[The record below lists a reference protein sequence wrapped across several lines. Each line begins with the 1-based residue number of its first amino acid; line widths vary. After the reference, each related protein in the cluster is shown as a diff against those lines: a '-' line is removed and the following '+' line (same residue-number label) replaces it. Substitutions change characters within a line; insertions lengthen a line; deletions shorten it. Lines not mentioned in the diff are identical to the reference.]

1 MTEPAPLPARVCP
14 ADGGVNHD
22 GSARHCQY
30 PAADSVVLVAGPTCC
45 TWCACWRQ
53 ECAGREVEALRI
65 LRMDDRETRRATLD
79 RHEARFGRLSRDRL
93 AAVILARWERNRA
106 AAAASAE

>member
-1 MTEPAPLPARVCP
+1 MTEAAANPDRACP
-14 ADGGVNHD
+14 ANGG
-22 GSARHCQY
+22 GRQCQY
-30 PAADSVVLVAGPTCC
+30 TAAAAVELVAGGSCC

-53 ECAGREVEALRI
+53 ECADREVEALRI